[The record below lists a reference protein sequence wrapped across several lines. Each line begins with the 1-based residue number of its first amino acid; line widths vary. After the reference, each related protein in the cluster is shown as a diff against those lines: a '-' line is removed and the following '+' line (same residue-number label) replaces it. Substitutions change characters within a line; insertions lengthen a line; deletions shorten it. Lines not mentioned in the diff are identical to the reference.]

1 VRQKHISDLLIFHND
16 SVNIPFSFEKVTR
29 YAYMR
34 FCLFSL
40 AHNGYVYDL
49 VRGLNN

>member
-16 SVNIPFSFEKVTR
+16 SVNTPFSFEKVTR
-29 YAYMR
+29 YEHMK

-40 AHNGYVYDL
+40 AHNGSVY
-49 VRGLNN
+49 G